1 MVDTIVKY
9 RWTSGAEY
17 RSEVEWILSVI
28 AHYNKIKWVEDPTAK
43 ITIGTEKEAS
53 LYVNKEFYDKVL
65 NNVFDPKKVLGRTPH
80 VYSGDNIDP
89 LSTAFYYLNC
99 LWERDSRAVKD
110 KWGRSELTGSVWEY
124 YGYNEPFL
132 IVNEMFDLI
141 LRNLDVASVPGNKS
155 VFLSHDIDVVYGAWL
170 QDGKSAILQGR
181 VYGALRESVNHLLGH
196 PGWFNFEEIAMEELK
211 HGFSSTFFWIPVK
224 GPEKGVGMNADY
236 SLNDP
241 KLSKVISELEEH
253 GFSHGIHKS
262 IAPFKLA
269 DELKKL
275 DFKVGANRYHYLKFS
290 FEQLIEEME
299 GSGLKMD
306 ASLGYAE
313 VPGYRNGYSL
323 PFVPYHIKE
332 RRPSTFVE
340 VPLCIMDGTFS
351 KYLKL
356 DAKEAKARILKM
368 VEALPDRS
376 VVSIL
381 WHNSHFTDYK
391 YRGYGRLYSEL
402 LSYLHKQEIEC
413 ATPSQLIYSTLH
425 VD

>member
-1 MVDTIVKY
+1 
-9 RWTSGAEY
+9 
-17 RSEVEWILSVI
+17 
-28 AHYNKIKWVEDPTAK
+28 
-43 ITIGTEKEAS
+43 
-53 LYVNKEFYDKVL
+53 
-65 NNVFDPKKVLGRTPH
+65 
-80 VYSGDNIDP
+80 
-89 LSTAFYYLNC
+89 
-99 LWERDSRAVKD
+99 VKD

-141 LRNLDVASVPGNKS
+141 LRNLDVALVPGNKS